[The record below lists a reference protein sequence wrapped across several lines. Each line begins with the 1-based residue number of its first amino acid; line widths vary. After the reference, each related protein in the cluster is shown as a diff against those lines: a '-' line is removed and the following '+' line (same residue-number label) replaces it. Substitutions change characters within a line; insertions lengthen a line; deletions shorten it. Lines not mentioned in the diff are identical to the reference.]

1 MKSNR
6 KLRLQLLIQN
16 GLFVIL
22 LLAFAMAIVWITKD
36 IKTQWDLTEG
46 QRNTLSQA
54 SIEVLKQLT
63 GPVNVTAYAT
73 AQDADG
79 DVRKTVETF
88 LGSYQRAKK
97 DFVLTFVDPR
107 DQPQKAQAAGVR
119 ANGEMI
125 VDYSGRTET

>member
-1 MKSNR
+1 MKPNR

-22 LLAFAMAIVWITKD
+22 LVGFAIAIVWVTKD
-36 IKTQWDLTEG
+36 IKTQWDLTLG

-54 SIEVLKQLT
+54 SIDVLKQVT

-73 AQDADG
+73 AQDAEG
-79 DVRKTVETF
+79 DVRKAVETF

-97 DFVLTFVDPR
+97 DFLLTFGDDGLGR
-107 DQPQKAQAAGVR
+107 LAR
-119 ANGEMI
+119 HGE
-125 VDYSGRTET
+125 